1 MEASGRTNW
10 KYAAVARMAAAV
22 GVAAAGCGGGSGYY
36 YDPYY
41 YGYDYYYPADIA
53 YADVYY
59 ADDVYGT
66 AGFYALG
73 ALPKQMTSSGLL
85 GGALRD
91 LASGQDI
98 CPGHATTST
107 TPGNSPCSVDGSPPP
122 ARTSIV
128 FNDCQLADRGRL
140 TGTIQIDATQT
151 PSDTSCT
158 AATVVEVRFTSIATN
173 LTYTAPSE
181 ARVTLPTMTVTASYA
196 RSLDGPP
203 ATLEL
208 TVDGKVERYDEK
220 GTLVTRSG
228 LSGTQTLVPL
238 GANAGYRLSGTM
250 TMDDA
255 IAVQTRTASSDD
267 LTRTEGC
274 CYPTSGVIEIAQQG
288 GETDTWRFGPD
299 CGAVSVNDERV
310 TLDEC
315 F

>member
-1 MEASGRTNW
+1 MEASGQANW
-10 KYAAVARMAAAV
+10 KYAKIARMAAAV
-22 GVAAAGCGGGSGYY
+22 SVAAAGCGGSGYY

-53 YADVYY
+53 YADMSY

-66 AGFYALG
+66 AGFYALA
-73 ALPKQMTSSGLL
+73 ALPKQMTGSGLL

-91 LASGQDI
+91 LASGQDV
-98 CPGHATTST
+98 CPDHVTLSA
-107 TPGNSPCSVDGSPPP
+107 TPGNDLCSQDGSPPP
-122 ARTSIV
+122 ASTSIV

-140 TGTIQIDATQT
+140 AGKIQIEATRT
-151 PSDTSCT
+151 PSDANCT
-158 AATVVEVRFTSIATN
+158 AETVIAVGFTSTATN
-173 LTYTAPSE
+173 LTYIAPSG
-181 ARVTLPTMTVTASYA
+181 ARVALPALTVTGSYA

-208 TVDGKVERYDEK
+208 TVDGSVERYDEK
-220 GTLVTRSG
+220 GAIVARSS

-250 TMDDA
+250 TIHDA
-255 IAVQTRTASSDD
+255 IAGQTRTASSND
-267 LTRTEGC
+267 LTRTQGC
-274 CYPTSGVIEIAQQG
+274 CYPTSGVIEIEQAG

-299 CGAVSVNDERV
+299 CAAVSLNDERV